1 MSTFIPE
8 FMIKNYLNIFV
19 KEIKQD
25 IKDNLDTPAN
35 IMTGTIT
42 EISKS
47 ECWVN
52 DSTKTITDD
61 LKKGYIIIIDEVYWE
76 IKSNVNG
83 KFYLNYFDDIR
94 MAIGKTY
101 QIRKMILLEKIFY
114 GFENQD
120 DFSILE
126 ESIKLFRNCNIKT
139 RIGLSSASSELPAF
153 HILLPGENEE
163 FTGIGMSP
171 EKTYNYAQKEGKD
184 FNNTI
189 YNSRYSIMVIS
200 ANGDT
205 TVILYHI
212 LKYMFLRYKQS
223 IEIYGMFKFKTGGND
238 IILDSNIY
246 PQQVYQRNLNL
257 EFSYNIKSES
267 YNSELYGNGYNVDI
281 NKLDF

>member
-8 FMIKNYLNIFV
+8 FMIKNYLNVFV

-35 IMTGTIT
+35 ILTGTIT
-42 EISKS
+42 EINKGGV
-47 ECWVN
+47 WVN
-52 DSTKTITDD
+52 DSTKTLTDD
-61 LKKGYIIIIDEVYWE
+61 LKKDYIIIIEDTYWF

-83 KFYLNYFDDIR
+83 KFYLDTFDEIK
-94 MAIGKTY
+94 MVVGKSY

-120 DFSILE
+120 DFSILD

-139 RIGLSSASSELPAF
+139 RIGLSSTSSELPVF

-189 YNSRYSIMVIS
+189 YNSRYSIMIIS

-212 LKYMFLRYKQS
+212 LKYMLLRYKQC
-223 IEIYGMFKFKTGGND
+223 IEYFGMFKFKIGGND
-238 IILDSNIY
+238 IILDSNIF

-267 YNSELYGNGYNVDI
+267 INIELYGTGYNVDVE
-281 NKLDF
+281 KLDF